1 MMRLDKFLALTTP
14 LSRKESALAVRRGH
28 VTVNGIPAHA
38 ADGKIDETA
47 DRIQLDGTLLVY
59 RQFKYIMLNKPEGYV
74 SSTDDPSGPT
84 VLELL
89 PEELRRGLF
98 PCGRL
103 DKNTTGLLLLTDNG
117 PLSHRLLSPKSHVA
131 KEYSFTCERPVTEGD
146 VYDLEKGVDIG
157 DYRTKPTRVTLR
169 TPTSGVI
176 LLEEGKYHQI
186 KLMFKAKMNKILTLK
201 RISFA
206 GIPLDERLE
215 PGEFRFLT
223 PEEEKTLEK

>member
-1 MMRLDKFLALTTP
+1 MRLDKFLALTTP
-14 LSRKESALAVRRGH
+14 LSRKESGIAVKRGR
-28 VTVNGIPAHA
+28 VTVNGILARE
-38 ADGKIDETA
+38 ADSKIDEIS
-47 DRIQLDGTLLVY
+47 DKILLDGNALIY
-59 RQFKYIMLNKPEGYV
+59 RTFRYIMLNKPEGYV

-89 PEELRRGLF
+89 PPELRRGLF

-117 PLSHRLLSPKSHVA
+117 QLSHRLLSPKNHVA
-131 KEYSFTCERPVTEGD
+131 KEYFFTCERPVTESD
-146 VYDLEKGVDIG
+146 VYDLENGVDIG
-157 DYRTKPTRVTLR
+157 DYRTKPTKVTLH

-176 LLEEGKYHQI
+176 LLYEGKYHQI

-206 GIPLDERLE
+206 EIPLDEALE
-215 PGEFRFLT
+215 PGNFRFLT